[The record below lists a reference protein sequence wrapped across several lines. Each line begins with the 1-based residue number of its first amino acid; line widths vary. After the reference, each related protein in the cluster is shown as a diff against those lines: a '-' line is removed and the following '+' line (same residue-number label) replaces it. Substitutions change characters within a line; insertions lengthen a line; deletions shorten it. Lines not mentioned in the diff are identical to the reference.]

1 MSKYTLTIEGDFEKG
16 DCENCPLSYNVIAE
30 HNLEKSPLFGVECIT
45 IVGCPL
51 EEATVA
57 KNATVEGE
65 WINIGH
71 NGTFKCSVCGKHPSR
86 ANFCPECGADMKGGN

>member
-16 DCENCPLSYNVIAE
+16 ECDHCPLMYMAF
-30 HNLEKSPLFGVECIT
+30 EKLDEDDCIEFVSACPLGGEVY
-45 IVGCPL
+45 GCPL

-65 WINIGH
+65 W
-71 NGTFKCSVCGKHPSR
+71 K
-86 ANFCPECGADMKGGN
+86 